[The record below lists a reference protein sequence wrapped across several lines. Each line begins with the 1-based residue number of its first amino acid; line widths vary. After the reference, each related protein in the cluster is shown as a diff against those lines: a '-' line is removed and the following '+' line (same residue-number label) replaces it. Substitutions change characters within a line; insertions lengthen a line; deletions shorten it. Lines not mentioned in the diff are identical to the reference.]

1 MIYKFQSQLI
11 AANPIELAE
20 KKLKTHREK
29 GQESNLSIFEVA
41 RLMDTLCFSSQNEEN
56 KSNVFEICFN

>member
-11 AANPIELAE
+11 STNPIEIAE
-20 KKLKTHREK
+20 KKLKTHKEK
-29 GQESNLSIFEVA
+29 GANSSLSIFEVA
-41 RLMDTLCFSSQNEEN
+41 NLMDTLCFSQQNEEN